1 MNAFL
6 EQLNSKRLSSYDADP
21 GLLRE
26 HFGIEE
32 TVLAG
37 GYGYRQ
43 ILELVQNGADALLEA
58 RGRGDALDGDDRI
71 HVQLRESRLYVA
83 NTGAPL
89 SEEGLDA
96 LLRSHSSPK
105 RGNQIGRFGLG
116 FKSLLKL
123 NGRIDVFT
131 RASGAIRFDP
141 ERCREELRRKFQVTS
156 APGLRLAWALPPDER
171 VEDPL
176 FAELAWAETIVRV
189 EVGSESL
196 LQHIRQEIRSFP
208 AEFLLFFPIAATL
221 TLDDGEKAREV
232 RNTIEGAEHILHD
245 GDTVSR
251 WRIAAR
257 EVRITEDRAKAD
269 ATHIHARESLPV
281 SWAMPLEGRREE
293 AGRFWAF
300 FPTHTQTYLPGIL
313 NAPWKLNSDRN
324 AIIGGE
330 WNAALMSEAAR
341 LIADTLPDLATVDDP
356 ARLFEA
362 FPRQLDRKDDDAAP
376 LVESLW
382 TLLEAAT
389 VIPDGTGTLRR
400 ASELWRHPKDAR
412 ALAVSWQSLAD
423 GDGRRQFVHAS
434 CLERQRVG
442 RLNALAERIKV
453 QVPPAATLAELLQ
466 KVKQRA
472 EPIKVEV
479 PLSGQDLPALRRR
492 SMESWFGVV
501 ASIEPR
507 TALGVLQL
515 AESFS
520 IDVKPDEWSQA
531 RPTLA
536 IIPAQS
542 GNLLTAAEVVLAPD
556 GVSVPDRESVVAELQ
571 SNADARRL
579 LKSVLHVGEPDDQ
592 LWGSILLEALG
603 KVAGRQAK
611 ADEAGWQ
618 AFWTRLRL
626 APAGVVKTFLET
638 RKNEVRVRRRDGRWV
653 KGDSAL
659 LPGGLVSDGDPSPNP
674 NVLIDSDSHGDD
686 RLSLVALGV
695 VDVPAGDIGPTDFD
709 EISGETK
716 ALAPWL
722 RACRTRYKNTHKNSA
737 LESYLEPD
745 PFTMPRGYG
754 LLSELSGIARA
765 RFTSRL
771 LARLAEP
778 GFRWSVSIAHS
789 TTRSRYPVM
798 DMPHPLLWYLLN
810 HGEVPI
816 GSSTARLSAIVAH
829 RHQSALRNLPDWRLI
844 ELSLGHLNTA
854 FPAVSATTR
863 DLRTFWN
870 LMIAAF
876 VHPAALDDDALTDL
890 WLGAAMDGVVPT
902 ELPSPTGRVPL
913 SAAFVTTS
921 ADLAKRART
930 PERVVVVLDPP
941 TMQLWLKGGAQD
953 LAGMIQAEWDVIAGP
968 PERLTD
974 VVPELGDVLRT
985 DVCDVARCQRV
996 TQLRLRIADTGQLA
1010 PCLMWDSTL
1019 FLDAEQLAPLS
1030 RAERLRRLLAEIA
1043 ASGWLDGS
1051 PADALARL
1059 GDAGVDERRAHV
1071 AQGATLAE
1079 RLLRAAGNRVE
1090 PLLDALGRPLRDM
1103 AFVRQCRPQQLAE
1116 LVLAQLG
1123 PAALTALRDTLHA
1136 EGLQPPARWNMSAAL
1151 AFVATIGFPPEFSSS
1166 AEARREPE
1174 ELISGP
1180 IELPPLHDF
1189 QLEMF
1194 EGLRALLASSTRRR
1208 RAVISLPT
1216 GGGKTRV
1223 TVEAAVRLV
1232 LAPEGATRSVL
1243 WIAQTD
1249 ELCEQAVQAFRQVW
1263 LNLGARRTNLRIAR
1277 LWGGNPNPMGRDMD
1291 KPVVV
1296 VASIQTLN
1304 NRVGAVDLDWL
1315 RKPGL
1320 VVIDECHH
1328 AITPS
1333 YSALLR
1339 WLDAEAPRPGAAEK
1353 EEPAIVGLSA
1363 TPFRTDDDE
1372 SQRLA
1377 RRFDSRWLPSD
1388 QEQLYARLRSKGVLA
1403 RAQYDSLDSGVG
1415 LTDDELSKLGRLR
1428 EPWEGLDFENLLE
1441 AINQRLA
1448 GDRRRNERLV
1458 ESIEASAEHSIL
1470 FFTNSVAHA
1479 AEMAARLN
1487 LVGIGAAAIS
1497 GSTPTVARRYFLE
1510 RFQGGAIRVLCNHS
1524 VLTTGFDA
1532 PKTDMVLIARQVFSP
1547 VRYMQMVG
1555 RGLRGE
1561 KNGGTAS
1568 CRIVTVVD
1576 NLGRFEHRHPYHY
1589 CRHYFSAMERAEA
1602 AVAVQS

>member
-1 MNAFL
+1 MDAFL
-6 EQLNSKRLSSYDADP
+6 EQLNSKRLRSYDADP
-21 GLLRE
+21 GLLNE

-58 RGRGDALDGDDRI
+58 QERGDALDGDGRI
-71 HVQLRESRLYVA
+71 HVQLRGSRLYVA

-141 ERCREELRRKFQVTS
+141 ERCRDELRRRFQATQ
-156 APGLRLAWALPPDER
+156 APALRLAWALPPAER
-171 VEDPL
+171 AADPL
-176 FAELAWAETIVRV
+176 CAELAWAETIVRV

-208 AEFLLFFPIAATL
+208 AEFLLFIPIATTL
-221 TLDDGEKAREV
+221 TLDDGEQQAREV
-232 RNTIEGAEHILHD
+232 RLAIEGAEHVLHN
-245 GDTVSR
+245 GEAVSR
-251 WRIAAR
+251 WRVATR
-257 EVRITEDRAKAD
+257 EVRITDARAIAD
-269 ATHIHARESLPV
+269 ATHIHARESVPV

-293 AGRFWAF
+293 AGRFWFA
-300 FPTHTQTYLPGIL
+300 FPTHTQTYLSGIL

-330 WNAALMSEAAR
+330 WNAALMAEAAL
-341 LIADTLPDLATVDDP
+341 LIADTLPSLAVPDDP
-356 ARLFEA
+356 ARPLEA
-362 FPRQLDRKDDDAAP
+362 FPRQLDRKDEDAAP

-382 TLLEAAT
+382 TRLEAAA
-389 VIPDGTGTLRR
+389 VIPDGTAALRR
-400 ASELWRHPKDAR
+400 AQDLWRHPKDTL
-412 ALAVSWQSLAD
+412 ALATAWQSLA
-423 GDGRRQFVHAS
+423 GAEQRRLLVHAS
-434 CLERQRVG
+434 CLERQRAS
-442 RLNALAERIKV
+442 RLNALAERIEA
-453 QVPPAATLAELLQ
+453 PAT
-466 KVKQRA
+466 
-472 EPIKVEV
+472 
-479 PLSGQDLPALRRR
+479 GQGPPALRRCGA
-492 SMESWFGVV
+492 ESWFGIV
-501 ASIEPR
+501 ASVEPEA
-507 TALGVLQL
+507 ALGVLQL

-520 IDVKPDEWSQA
+520 TDVKPGEWSQA

-536 IIPAQS
+536 IIPTQS
-542 GNLLTAAEVVLAPD
+542 GKLVTAARVVLAPE
-556 GVSVPDRESVVAELQ
+556 GVSVPGRASVAAELQ
-571 SNADARRL
+571 SEPEARRIL
-579 LKSVLHVGEPDDQ
+579 TNVLCVSELDDEV
-592 LWGSILLEALG
+592 WESILTEAFDSVPQWALEG
-603 KVAGRQAK
+603 SEEQWK
-611 ADEAGWQ
+611 
-618 AFWTRLRL
+618 AFWSRLRRAPVGVRRDFL
-626 APAGVVKTFLET
+626 AYY
-638 RKNEVRVRRRDGRWV
+638 RVRVRRRDGRWV
-653 KGDSAL
+653 KADGVL
-659 LPGGLVSDGDPSPNP
+659 LPGRLVSDGDPLPNS
-674 NVLIDSDSHGDD
+674 NVLVDPDVHRSDHT
-686 RLSLVALGV
+686 SLVALGV
-695 VDVPAGDIGPTDFD
+695 VDVPTGDIGWENYSNVPEDT
-709 EISGETK
+709 G
-716 ALAPWL
+716 LLNPWCES
-722 RACRTRYKNTHKNSA
+722 CRNHYKTTHDNSA
-737 LESYLEPD
+737 RRDYLEPD
-745 PFTMPRGYG
+745 WLSMPRGYG
-754 LLSELSGIARA
+754 LLAELTGAPNA
-765 RFTSRL
+765 RFTFQL
-771 LARLAEP
+771 LDRLAEP
-778 GFRWSVSIAHS
+778 AFKGSVRFGHS
-789 TTRSRYPVM
+789 TMSVYPKIDV
-798 DMPHPLLWYLLN
+798 PHPLPWYVLN
-810 HGEVPI
+810 HGEVQL
-816 GSSTARLSAIVAH
+816 GSSTAPLKALVA
-829 RHQSALRNLPDWRLI
+829 RRNQPALRDLRDWSRIESALGR
-844 ELSLGHLNTA
+844 LNTA
-854 FPAVSATTR
+854 FPTVSVTR
-863 DLRTFWN
+863 NELRAFW
-870 LMIAAF
+870 
-876 VHPAALDDDALTDL
+876 VALIDALVTPRALEGDALTDL
-890 WLGAAMDGVVPT
+890 WLGAAKDGVVPT
-902 ELPSPTGRVPL
+902 DLPSPMGRVPL

-921 ADLAKRART
+921 ADLAQRART
-930 PERVVVVLDPP
+930 QGRVVVVLDPP
-941 TMQLWLKGGAQD
+941 TMQLWLKAGAQD
-953 LAGMIQAEWDVIAGP
+953 LAGLIQAEWGAIAGP

-974 VVPELGDVLRT
+974 VVPELGDVLRA
-985 DVCDVARCQRV
+985 DVREVARCQRV
-996 TQLRLRIADTGQLA
+996 TQLRLRIADTAQAA
-1010 PCLMWDSTL
+1010 PCLMWDGAL
-1019 FLDAEQLAPLS
+1019 LLDAEQLAPLS

-1051 PADALARL
+1051 PTDALARL

-1071 AQGATLAE
+1071 AQGVTLAE
-1079 RLLRAAGNRVE
+1079 RLLRAVGSRIE
-1090 PLLDALGRPLRDM
+1090 PLLDALGQPLRDM
-1103 AFVRQCRPQQLAE
+1103 DFVRQCTPQQLAE

-1123 PAALTALRDTLHA
+1123 PAALTALRDTLQA
-1136 EGLQPPARWNMSAAL
+1136 EGLQPPARWNTSAAL
-1151 AFVATIGFPPEFSSS
+1151 AFAAAIGFPAEFASS

-1174 ELISGP
+1174 EWISGP

-1189 QLEMF
+1189 QHEVF
-1194 EGLRALLASSTRRR
+1194 EGLRALLASGTQRR

-1232 LAPEGATRSVL
+1232 LAPEGATRSIL

-1263 LNLGARRTNLRIAR
+1263 VNLGARRTDLRIVR
-1277 LWGGNPNPMGRDMD
+1277 LWGGNPNPTRLQPG

-1320 VVIDECHH
+1320 VVVDECHH

-1353 EEPAIVGLSA
+1353 DEPPIVGLSA

-1388 QEQLYARLRSKGVLA
+1388 QEQLYARLRSQRVLA
-1403 RAQYDSLDSGVG
+1403 RAQYESLDSGVG
-1415 LTDDELSKLGRLR
+1415 LTDDELAKLGRLR

-1448 GDRRRNERLV
+1448 GDAGRNERLV
-1458 ESIEASAEHSIL
+1458 ECIEASAERSIL
-1470 FFTNSVAHA
+1470 FFSNSVTHA
-1479 AEMAARLN
+1479 EEMAARLN
-1487 LVGIGAAAIS
+1487 LAGIGAAAIS

-1510 RFQGGAIRVLCNHS
+1510 RFQGGQIRVLCNHS

-1532 PKTDMVLIARQVFSP
+1532 PRTDMVLIARQVFSP

-1576 NLGRFEHRHPYHY
+1576 NLGRFADRHPYHY

-1602 AVAVQS
+1602 AVEVRP

>member
-1 MNAFL
+1 VNAFL
-6 EQLNSKRLSSYDADP
+6 DKLNSKRLRSYEADP
-21 GLLRE
+21 GLLKE

-58 RGRGDALDGDDRI
+58 RERGDALGGDGRI
-71 HVQLRESRLYVA
+71 HVQLRGSRLYVA

-141 ERCREELRRKFQVTS
+141 ERCRAELRRWFQVTQ
-156 APGLRLAWALPPDER
+156 APGLRLAWGLQPEER
-171 VEDPL
+171 ASDP
-176 FAELAWAETIVRV
+176 FCAELAWAETIVRV

-208 AEFLLFFPIAATL
+208 AEFLLFFPIATTL
-221 TLDDGEKAREV
+221 TLDDGEEKARTV
-232 RNTIEGAEHILHD
+232 RLAIEGAEHILHD
-245 GDTVSR
+245 GDAVSR

-257 EVRITEDRAKAD
+257 EVRITEARAVAD
-269 ATHIHARESLPV
+269 ATHIHARESVPM

-330 WNAALMSEAAR
+330 WNAALMAEAAR
-341 LIADTLPDLATVDDP
+341 LIADTLPGLATADDP
-356 ARLFEA
+356 ARPLDA
-362 FPRQLDRKDDDAAP
+362 FPRQLDRKDEDAAP

-382 TLLEAAT
+382 TRLEAAA
-389 VIPDGTGTLRR
+389 VIPDGTGVLRR
-400 ASELWRHPKDAR
+400 AQDLWRHPKDTST
-412 ALAVSWQSLAD
+412 LATAWQSLA
-423 GDGRRQFVHAS
+423 GAEQRRQLVHAS
-434 CLERQRVG
+434 CLERQRAS
-442 RLNALAERIKV
+442 RLNALAERIDG
-453 QVPPAATLAELLQ
+453 PAAAQ
-466 KVKQRA
+466 G
-472 EPIKVEV
+472 
-479 PLSGQDLPALRRR
+479 SPALRRC
-492 SMESWFGVV
+492 STELWFSLV
-501 ASIEPR
+501 ASAEAEA
-507 TALGVLQL
+507 ALGVLQL

-520 IDVKPDEWSQA
+520 VDVKPGEWSQA
-531 RPTLA
+531 RPALA
-536 IIPAQS
+536 IIPTQS
-542 GNLLTAAEVVLAPD
+542 GKLVTAARVVLAPE
-556 GVSVPDRESVVAELQ
+556 GVSVPGRASVAAELQ
-571 SNADARRL
+571 SNPEARRIL
-579 LKSVLHVGEPDDQ
+579 STVLRVSELDDQ
-592 LWGSILLEALG
+592 VWASILAEALQ
-603 KVAGRQAK
+603 VPTWPAEAR
-611 ADEAGWQ
+611 EAGWK
-618 AFWTRLRL
+618 AFWSRLRR
-626 APAGVVKTFLET
+626 APAGVRRDFLEAH
-638 RKNEVRVRRRDGRWV
+638 RGSVRVRRRDGKWV
-653 KGDSAL
+653 KADSAL
-659 LPGGLVSDGDPSPNP
+659 LPGRLVDDGDPSSNSK
-674 NVLIDSDSHGDD
+674 VLIDPDSHGSD
-686 RLSLVALGV
+686 RASLVALGV
-695 VDVPAGDIGPTDFD
+695 MDVPAGDIGPAGYT
-709 EISGETK
+709 EISGETQLLS
-716 ALAPWL
+716 AWL
-722 RACRTRYKNTHKNSA
+722 EACRSRYKETHRNSA
-737 LESYLEPD
+737 SWSYLKPGWLS
-745 PFTMPRGYG
+745 MPRGYG
-754 LLSELSGIARA
+754 LLAELTDAPKA
-765 RFTSRL
+765 RFTLRL
-771 LARLAEP
+771 LDRLAEP
-778 GFRWSVSIAHS
+778 AFRGSIPFGHS
-789 TTRSRYPVM
+789 TMSVYPRIDV
-798 DMPHPLLWYLLN
+798 PHPLPWYVLN
-810 HGEVPI
+810 HGAVQM
-816 GSSTARLSAIVAH
+816 GSSTAPLKALVA
-829 RHQSALRNLPDWRLI
+829 RRNQTVLRQLPDWSRI
-844 ELSLGHLNTA
+844 DSVLGGLNSA
-854 FPAVSATTR
+854 FPTVPVTQNELRAFWVALIDALVSP
-863 DLRTFWN
+863 D
-870 LMIAAF
+870 
-876 VHPAALDDDALTDL
+876 ALDGDALTDL
-890 WLGAAMDGVVPT
+890 WLGAAEDGVVPT
-902 ELPSPTGRVPL
+902 ELPSPPGCVPV

-921 ADLAKRART
+921 ADLARRARA
-930 PERVVVVLDPP
+930 PGRVVVVLDPP
-941 TMQLWLKGGAQD
+941 TMQLWLKAGAQD
-953 LAGMIQAEWDVIAGP
+953 LAGLIQAEWDAIAGP

-974 VVPELGDVLRT
+974 VVPELGDVLRS
-985 DVCDVARCQRV
+985 DFREAARCQRV
-996 TQLRLRIADTGQLA
+996 TQLRLRIADSAEAA
-1010 PCLMWDSTL
+1010 PCLMWDGAL
-1019 FLDAEQLAPLS
+1019 LLDADQLAPLS

-1051 PADALARL
+1051 PGDALARL

-1090 PLLDALGRPLRDM
+1090 PLLDALGQPLRDM
-1103 AFVRQCRPQQLAE
+1103 DFVRQCTPQQLAE
-1116 LVLAQLG
+1116 LALAQLG

-1136 EGLQPPARWNMSAAL
+1136 EGLQPPMRWNTSAAL
-1151 AFVATIGFPPEFSSS
+1151 AFAAAIGFPPEFASS

-1174 ELISGP
+1174 EWISGP

-1189 QLEMF
+1189 QQEVF
-1194 EGLRALLASSTRRR
+1194 DGLSSLLASATTRR

-1232 LAPEGATRSVL
+1232 LAPAGATRSVL

-1263 LNLGARRTNLRIAR
+1263 VNLGARRTDLRIVR
-1277 LWGGNPNPMGRDMD
+1277 LWGGNPNPTRLQPG

-1304 NRVGAVDLDWL
+1304 NRIDAADLDWL

-1320 VVIDECHH
+1320 VVVDECHH

-1353 EEPAIVGLSA
+1353 DEPPIVGLSA

-1388 QEQLYARLRSKGVLA
+1388 QEQLYARLRSQGVLA
-1403 RAQYDSLDSGVG
+1403 RAGYESLDSGVG
-1415 LTDDELSKLGRLR
+1415 LTDDEQAKLARLR

-1448 GDRRRNERLV
+1448 GDARRNERLV
-1458 ESIEASAEHSIL
+1458 ECIEASAERSIL

-1479 AEMAARLN
+1479 QEMAARLN
-1487 LVGIGAAAIS
+1487 LAGIGAAAIS
-1497 GSTPTVARRYFLE
+1497 GSTPPVARRYFLD
-1510 RFQGGAIRVLCNHS
+1510 RFQGGQIRVLCNHS

-1532 PKTDMVLIARQVFSP
+1532 PRTDMVLIARQVFSP

-1576 NLGRFEHRHPYHY
+1576 NLGRFADRHPYHY
-1589 CRHYFSAMERAEA
+1589 CRQYFSAMEHAEA
-1602 AVAVQS
+1602 AVEVQS

>member
-1 MNAFL
+1 VDAFL
-6 EQLNSKRLSSYDADP
+6 EQLNSKRLRSYEADP
-21 GLLRE
+21 GLLKE

-58 RGRGDALDGDDRI
+58 RERGDALDGDGRV
-71 HVQLRESRLYVA
+71 HVQLRGSRLYVA

-141 ERCREELRRKFQVTS
+141 ERCRDELRRRFQVTQ

-171 VEDPL
+171 AADPL
-176 FAELAWAETIVRV
+176 CAELAWAETIVRV

-221 TLDDGEKAREV
+221 TLDDGEEKARAV
-232 RNTIEGAEHILHD
+232 RLAIEGAEHILHD
-245 GDTVSR
+245 GDAVSR

-257 EVRITEDRAKAD
+257 EVRLTEARAVAD
-269 ATHIHARESLPV
+269 ATHIHARETVPV

-293 AGRFWAF
+293 TGRFWAF

-330 WNAALMSEAAR
+330 WNAALMAEAAL
-341 LIADTLPDLATVDDP
+341 LIADTLPTLAAPDDP
-356 ARLFEA
+356 ARPLDA
-362 FPRQLDRKDDDAAP
+362 FPRQLDRKDEDAAP

-382 TLLEAAT
+382 TRLEAAAA
-389 VIPDGTGTLRR
+389 IPDGTGAFRR
-400 ASELWRHPKDAR
+400 AQELWRHPKDTFTLATAWQ
-412 ALAVSWQSLAD
+412 ALAGAEQ
-423 GDGRRQFVHAS
+423 RRQLVHAS
-434 CLERQRVG
+434 CLERQRAS
-442 RLNALAERIKV
+442 RLNALAERIEAPATG
-453 QVPPAATLAELLQ
+453 QGPP
-466 KVKQRA
+466 
-472 EPIKVEV
+472 
-479 PLSGQDLPALRRR
+479 SLRRC
-492 SMESWFGVV
+492 STESWFGIV
-501 ASIEPR
+501 ASTEPGV
-507 TALGVLQL
+507 ALGVLQL

-520 IDVKPDEWSQA
+520 VDVKPGEWSQA

-536 IIPAQS
+536 IIPTQS
-542 GNLLTAAEVVLAPD
+542 GKLVTATRVVLAPE
-556 GVSVPDRESVVAELQ
+556 GVSVPGRASVAAGLQ
-571 SNADARRL
+571 SNPEARRIL
-579 LKSVLHVGEPDDQ
+579 SDVLCVRELDDEV
-592 LWGSILLEALG
+592 WESILTEALD
-603 KVAGRQAK
+603 KVPLWAPAHSEEEWK
-611 ADEAGWQ
+611 
-618 AFWTRLRL
+618 AFWSRLRR
-626 APAGVVKTFLET
+626 APAAVRKVFLDTHRE
-638 RKNEVRVRRRDGRWV
+638 RMRVRRRDGRWV
-653 KGDSAL
+653 KADRVL
-659 LPGGLVSDGDPSPNP
+659 LPGGLVRDSEPSPNSH
-674 NVLIDSDSHGDD
+674 VLFDPDTHGKD
-686 RLSLVALGV
+686 RTLLVALGV
-695 VDVPAGDIGPTDFD
+695 LDVPAGDIERSSFT
-709 EISGETK
+709 EMSGETR
-716 ALAPWL
+716 ALTPWL
-722 RACRTRYKNTHKNSA
+722 EACRDRYKETHRNSA
-737 LESYLEPD
+737 NRSYLEPGRLS
-745 PFTMPRGYG
+745 MPRGYG
-754 LLSELSGIARA
+754 LLAELAG
-765 RFTSRL
+765 TPK
-771 LARLAEP
+771 ARLTCQLLDRVPELL
-778 GFRWSVSIAHS
+778 FRRSVDFGHS
-789 TTRSRYPVM
+789 TRSSYPRI
-798 DMPHPLLWYLLN
+798 DMPHPLPWYLLN
-810 HGEVPI
+810 HGEVQL
-816 GSSTARLSAIVAH
+816 GSSTVPLKAFVAR
-829 RHQSALRNLPDWRLI
+829 RNLPALRDLPDWSRI
-844 ELSLGHLNTA
+844 ESALVQLDTA
-854 FPAVSATTR
+854 FPTVSVTQAN
-863 DLRTFWN
+863 LRTFWVAMFDT
-870 LMIAAF
+870 LMTPH
-876 VHPAALDDDALTDL
+876 VLDGEALTDL
-890 WLGAAMDGVVPT
+890 WVGAAKDGVVPT
-902 ELPSPTGRVPL
+902 ELPSPAGRVPL
-913 SAAFVTTS
+913 SAVFVTTS
-921 ADLAKRART
+921 ADLARRTRT

-941 TMQLWLKGGAQD
+941 TMQLWLKAGAQD
-953 LAGMIQAEWDVIAGP
+953 LAGLIQAEWDAIAGP

-974 VVPELGDVLRT
+974 VVPELGDVLRA
-985 DVCDVARCQRV
+985 DVREAARCQRV
-996 TQLRLRIADTGQLA
+996 TQLRLRIADSAEAA
-1010 PCLMWDSTL
+1010 PCLMWDGAL

-1051 PADALARL
+1051 PADALAHL

-1090 PLLDALGRPLRDM
+1090 PLLDSLGQPLRELD
-1103 AFVRQCRPQQLAE
+1103 FVRQCSPLQLAE

-1136 EGLQPPARWNMSAAL
+1136 EGLQPPARWNTSAAL
-1151 AFVATIGFPPEFSSS
+1151 AFAAAIGFPPEFASS

-1174 ELISGP
+1174 ESISGP

-1189 QLEMF
+1189 QQEVF
-1194 EGLRALLASSTRRR
+1194 DGLNSLLASGTTRR

-1232 LAPEGATRSVL
+1232 LVPAGATRSVL

-1263 LNLGARRTNLRIAR
+1263 VNLGARRTDLRIVR
-1277 LWGGNPNPMGRDMD
+1277 LWGGNPNPTRLQPG

-1304 NRVGAVDLDWL
+1304 NRVGAADLDWL

-1320 VVIDECHH
+1320 VVVDECHH

-1353 EEPAIVGLSA
+1353 DEPPIVGLSA

-1388 QEQLYARLRSKGVLA
+1388 QEQLYARLRSQGVLA
-1403 RAQYDSLDSGVG
+1403 RAGYESLDSGVG
-1415 LTDDELSKLGRLR
+1415 LTDDELAKLARLR

-1448 GDRRRNERLV
+1448 GDARRNERLV
-1458 ESIEASAEHSIL
+1458 ACIEASAERSIL

-1479 AEMAARLN
+1479 EEMAARLN
-1487 LVGIGAAAIS
+1487 LAGIGAAAIS
-1497 GSTPTVARRYFLE
+1497 GGTPTVARRYFLE

-1532 PKTDMVLIARQVFSP
+1532 PRTDMVLIARQVFSP

-1576 NLGRFEHRHPYHY
+1576 NLGRFADRHPFHY
-1589 CRHYFSAMERAEA
+1589 CRQYFSAMERADT
-1602 AVAVQS
+1602 AVEVQS

>member
-1 MNAFL
+1 MDAFL
-6 EQLNSKRLSSYDADP
+6 QQLNSKRLRSYEADP
-21 GLLRE
+21 GLLKE

-58 RGRGDALDGDDRI
+58 QERGDVLDGDGRI
-71 HVQLRESRLYVA
+71 HVQLLGSRLYVA

-123 NGRIDVFT
+123 HGRIDVFT

-141 ERCREELRRKFQVTS
+141 ERCREELRRKFQVTE
-156 APGLRLAWALPPDER
+156 APGLRLAWALSPDER
-171 VEDPL
+171 AADPL
-176 FAELAWAETIVRV
+176 CARLAWAETIVRV
-189 EVGSESL
+189 EVGSEAL
-196 LQHIRQEIRSFP
+196 LQHIRQEIQSFP
-208 AEFLLFFPIAATL
+208 AEFLLFFPIATTL
-221 TLDDGEKAREV
+221 TLDDGEQQARGV
-232 RNTIEGAEHILHD
+232 RQAIEGPERILHD
-245 GDTVSR
+245 GEAASR

-257 EVRITEDRAKAD
+257 EVRITEARAIED
-269 ATHIHARESLPV
+269 ATHIHARDSVPV

-330 WNAALMSEAAR
+330 WNAALMAEAAR
-341 LIADTLPDLATVDDP
+341 LIADTLPSLATQGDP
-356 ARLFEA
+356 ARPLDA
-362 FPRQLDRKDDDAAP
+362 FPRQLDRKDEDAAP

-382 TLLEAAT
+382 STLKSAA
-389 VIPDGTGTLRR
+389 VIPDGTGALRR
-400 ASELWRHPKDAR
+400 AQDIWRHPKDTL
-412 ALAVSWQSLAD
+412 ALATAWQSLA
-423 GDGRRQFVHAS
+423 GAEQQRQLAHAS
-434 CLERQRVG
+434 CLERQRAS
-442 RLNALAERIKV
+442 RLNALAERI
-453 QVPPAATLAELLQ
+453 
-466 KVKQRA
+466 
-472 EPIKVEV
+472 EV
-479 PLSGQDLPALRRR
+479 PATGQGPPALRRC
-492 SMESWFGVV
+492 STESWFGIV
-501 ASIEPR
+501 AAAEPEV
-507 TALGVLQL
+507 ALGVLRL

-520 IDVKPDEWSQA
+520 IDVKPAEWSQA

-536 IIPAQS
+536 IIPIQS
-542 GNLLTAAEVVLAPD
+542 GNLVTAAKVVLAPE
-556 GVSVPDRESVVAELQ
+556 GVSVPDRESVAGELQ
-571 SNADARRL
+571 SNAQARRL
-579 LKSVLHVGEPDDQ
+579 LKDVLGVSEPGDQ
-592 LWGSILLEALG
+592 LWQSILADALR
-603 KVAGRQAK
+603 KIAPRLAE
-611 ADEAGWQ
+611 ADEAGWLE
-618 AFWTRLRL
+618 FWTRLRL
-626 APAGVVKTFLET
+626 APEGVRKAFLET
-638 RKNEVRVRRRDGRWV
+638 RKSEIRVRRRDGTWV
-653 KGDSAL
+653 KADGVL
-659 LPGGLVSDGDPSPNP
+659 LPGGLVSDGDLPPNS
-674 NVLIDSDSHGDD
+674 NVLIDPDAHSDD
-686 RLSLVALGV
+686 RTLLAALGV
-695 VDVPAGDIGPTDFD
+695 ADVPAGDIGPAGFA
-709 EISGETK
+709 EISGETRV
-716 ALAPWL
+716 LAPW
-722 RACRTRYKNTHKNSA
+722 RKACRSRYKETHQNSA
-737 LESYLEPD
+737 SWSYLEPGRLS
-745 PFTMPRGYG
+745 MPRGYG
-754 LLSELSGIARA
+754 LLAELTGAPKA
-765 RFTSRL
+765 RFTFQL
-771 LARLAEP
+771 LDRLAEP
-778 GFRWSVSIAHS
+778 AFKASVRFGHS
-789 TTRSRYPVM
+789 TMSVYPRIDV
-798 DMPHPLLWYLLN
+798 PHPLPWYVLN
-810 HGEVPI
+810 HGEVQLD
-816 GSSTARLSAIVAH
+816 SSTAPLKALVA
-829 RHQSALRNLPDWRLI
+829 RRNQPALRDLPDWSRI
-844 ELSLGHLNTA
+844 ESALGCLNAA
-854 FPAVSATTR
+854 FPEVSPTQD
-863 DLRTFWN
+863 DLRAFWVA
-870 LMIAAF
+870 MIDAL
-876 VHPAALDDDALTDL
+876 VTPHTLDDDALTDL
-890 WLGAAMDGVVPT
+890 WLGAAKDGVVPT

-921 ADLAKRART
+921 ADLARRART
-930 PERVVVVLDPP
+930 PERFVVVLDPP
-941 TMQLWLKGGAQD
+941 TRQLWLKTGAQD
-953 LAGMIQAEWDVIAGP
+953 LAGLIQAEWDAIAGP

-974 VVPELGDVLRT
+974 VVPELVDVLHAEFREA
-985 DVCDVARCQRV
+985 ARCQRV
-996 TQLRLRIADTGQLA
+996 TQLRLRIADTAEAA
-1010 PCLMWDSTL
+1010 PCLMWDGAL
-1019 FLDAEQLAPLS
+1019 LLDAEQLAPLS
-1030 RAERLRRLLAEIA
+1030 RAERLQRLLAEIA

-1059 GDAGVDERRAHV
+1059 GDAGVDERRAYV

-1090 PLLDALGRPLRDM
+1090 PLLDALGEPLRDM
-1103 AFVRQCRPQQLAE
+1103 EFVRQCTPQQIAD

-1123 PAALTALRDTLHA
+1123 PAALAALQDTLHA
-1136 EGLQPPARWNMSAAL
+1136 EGLQPPARWSSAAAL
-1151 AFVATIGFPPEFSSS
+1151 AFVGTIGFPPEFASS

-1189 QLEMF
+1189 QQEVF
-1194 EGLRALLASSTRRR
+1194 DGLSSLLGSGTQRR

-1232 LAPEGATRSVL
+1232 LAPVGATRSVL

-1263 LNLGARRTNLRIAR
+1263 VNLGARRTDLRIAR
-1277 LWGGNPNPMGRDMD
+1277 LWGGNPNPTGRDMD

-1304 NRVGAVDLDWL
+1304 NRVGAANLDWL

-1320 VVIDECHH
+1320 VVVDECHH

-1339 WLDAEAPRPGAAEK
+1339 WLEAEAPRPGAAERD
-1353 EEPAIVGLSA
+1353 EPPIVGLSA

-1388 QEQLYARLRSKGVLA
+1388 QERLYARLLSQGVLA
-1403 RAQYDSLDSGVG
+1403 RAQYESLDSGVG
-1415 LTDDELSKLGRLR
+1415 LTDDELAKLGRL
-1428 EPWEGLDFENLLE
+1428 PASWEGLDFENLLE

-1448 GDRRRNERLV
+1448 GDARRNERLV
-1458 ESIEASAEHSIL
+1458 ECIEASAERSIL
-1470 FFTNSVAHA
+1470 FFTNSVVHA
-1479 AEMAARLN
+1479 EEMAARLN
-1487 LVGIGAAAIS
+1487 LSGIGAAAIS
-1497 GSTPTVARRYFLE
+1497 GSTPTVARRYFLD
-1510 RFQGGAIRVLCNHS
+1510 RFQAGQIRVLCNHS

-1532 PKTDMVLIARQVFSP
+1532 PRTDMVLIARQVFSP

-1576 NLGRFEHRHPYHY
+1576 NLGRFADRHPYHY
-1589 CRHYFSAMERAEA
+1589 CRQYFLAMRAGA
-1602 AVAVQS
+1602 AVEAQS

>member
-1 MNAFL
+1 LTRPPALRIVHTLHLGNEDGKFVLNTAL
-6 EQLNSKRLSSYDADP
+6 EEFNTNRLRSYEADP
-21 GLLRE
+21 GLLKE

-37 GYGYRQ
+37 GYAYRQ

-58 RGRGDALDGDDRI
+58 RERGDALDGDGRI
-71 HVQLRESRLYVA
+71 HVQLRGSRLYVA

-89 SEEGLDA
+89 SAEGLDA

-141 ERCREELRRKFQVTS
+141 ERCRDELRRRFQVTQ
-156 APGLRLAWALPPDER
+156 APGLRLAWGLQPKER
-171 VEDPL
+171 ASDP
-176 FAELAWAETIVRV
+176 FCAELAWAETIVRV

-221 TLDDGEKAREV
+221 TLDDGEEKGRTV
-232 RNTIEGAEHILHD
+232 RLAIEGAEHILHD
-245 GDTVSR
+245 GDAVSR

-257 EVRITEDRAKAD
+257 EVRITEARAVAD
-269 ATHIHARESLPV
+269 ATHIHARESVPM

-330 WNAALMSEAAR
+330 WNAALMAEAAL
-341 LIADTLPDLATVDDP
+341 LIADTLPGLATPDDP
-356 ARLFEA
+356 ARPLDA
-362 FPRQLDRKDDDAAP
+362 FPRQLDRKDEDAAP

-382 TLLEAAT
+382 TRLEAAA
-389 VIPDGTGTLRR
+389 VIPDGTGVLRR
-400 ASELWRHPKDAR
+400 AQDLWRHPKDTST
-412 ALAVSWQSLAD
+412 LATAWQSLA
-423 GDGRRQFVHAS
+423 GAEQRRQLVHAS
-434 CLERQRVG
+434 CLERQRAS
-442 RLNALAERIKV
+442 RLNALAERIDG
-453 QVPPAATLAELLQ
+453 PAAAQ
-466 KVKQRA
+466 G
-472 EPIKVEV
+472 
-479 PLSGQDLPALRRR
+479 SPALRRC
-492 SMESWFGVV
+492 STEFWFSLV
-501 ASIEPR
+501 ASAEAEA
-507 TALGVLQL
+507 ALGVLQL

-520 IDVKPDEWSQA
+520 VDVKPGEWSQA
-531 RPTLA
+531 RPALE
-536 IIPAQS
+536 IIPTQS
-542 GNLLTAAEVVLAPD
+542 GKLVTADRVVLAPE
-556 GVSVPDRESVVAELQ
+556 GVSVPDRESVASELL
-571 SNADARRL
+571 SNGKTRRL
-579 LKSVLHVGEPDDQ
+579 LKEVMHVSEPNDQ
-592 LWGSILLEALG
+592 LWQSRLVRTLSKTRSWHAE
-603 KVAGRQAK
+603 

-618 AFWTRLRL
+618 TFWSRLRL
-626 APAGVVKTFLET
+626 VPEGVRKAFLDSQ
-638 RKNEVRVRRRDGRWV
+638 KSKIRVRRRDGKWV
-653 KGDSAL
+653 KADSAL
-659 LPGGLVSDGDPSPNP
+659 LPGGLVDDGDPSSNS
-674 NVLIDSDSHGDD
+674 NVLIDPDSHGSDSE
-686 RLSLVALGV
+686 SLVALGV
-695 VDVPAGDIGPTDFD
+695 MDVPAGDIGPAGYT
-709 EISGETK
+709 EVSGETQ
-716 ALAPWL
+716 LLSPWL
-722 RACRTRYKNTHKNSA
+722 EACRSRYKEMHRNSA
-737 LESYLEPD
+737 SWSYLEPGWLS
-745 PFTMPRGYG
+745 MPRGYG
-754 LLSELSGIARA
+754 LLAELTDAPKA

-771 LARLAEP
+771 LDRLAEP
-778 GFRWSVSIAHS
+778 AFRNSVHFGHS
-789 TTRSRYPVM
+789 TMSAYPRIDV
-798 DMPHPLLWYLLN
+798 PHPLPWYLLN
-810 HGEVPI
+810 HGAVQI
-816 GSSTARLSAIVAH
+816 GSSTVPLKALVECRSQRVLRL
-829 RHQSALRNLPDWRLI
+829 LPDWSRMESALDR
-844 ELSLGHLNTA
+844 LNTS
-854 FPAVSATTR
+854 FPDVSATPD
-863 DLRTFWN
+863 DLRTLW
-870 LMIAAF
+870 
-876 VHPAALDDDALTDL
+876 VALIDALVSPDALGGDALTDL
-890 WLGAAMDGVVPT
+890 WLGAAKDGVVPT
-902 ELPSPTGRVPL
+902 ELPSPPGWVPL
-913 SAAFVTTS
+913 SAVFVTTS
-921 ADLAKRART
+921 ADLAQRARA
-930 PERVVVVLDPP
+930 PGRVVVVLDPP
-941 TMQLWLKGGAQD
+941 TMPLWLQAGAQD
-953 LAGMIQAEWDVIAGP
+953 LAGLIQAEWDAIAGP

-974 VVPELGDVLRT
+974 VVPELGDVLRA
-985 DVCDVARCQRV
+985 DVREAARCQRV
-996 TQLRLRIADTGQLA
+996 TQLRLRIADSAEAA
-1010 PCLMWDSTL
+1010 PCLMWDGAL
-1019 FLDAEQLAPLS
+1019 RLDADQLAPLS

-1051 PADALARL
+1051 PAEALARL

-1090 PLLDALGRPLRDM
+1090 PLLDALGQPLRDM
-1103 AFVRQCRPQQLAE
+1103 DFVRQCTPQQLAE

-1123 PAALTALRDTLHA
+1123 PAALTALRDTLQA
-1136 EGLQPPARWNMSAAL
+1136 EGPQPPTRWNTPAAV
-1151 AFVATIGFPPEFSSS
+1151 AFAATLGFPPEFASS

-1174 ELISGP
+1174 EWISGP

-1189 QLEMF
+1189 QQEVF
-1194 EGLRALLASSTRRR
+1194 DGLSSLLASAATRR

-1223 TVEAAVRLV
+1223 TVEATVRLV
-1232 LAPEGATRSVL
+1232 LAPAGATRSVL

-1263 LNLGARRTNLRIAR
+1263 VNLGARRTDLRIVR
-1277 LWGGNPNPMGRDMD
+1277 LWGGNPNPTRLQPD

-1320 VVIDECHH
+1320 VVVDECHH

-1353 EEPAIVGLSA
+1353 DEPPIVGLSA

-1388 QEQLYARLRSKGVLA
+1388 QEQLYARLRSQGVLA
-1403 RAQYDSLDSGVG
+1403 RTQYESLDTGVG
-1415 LTDDELSKLGRLR
+1415 LTDDELDRLERLR

-1448 GDRRRNERLV
+1448 GDARRNERLV
-1458 ESIEASAEHSIL
+1458 ECIEASAERSIL

-1479 AEMAARLN
+1479 EEMAARLN
-1487 LVGIGAAAIS
+1487 IAGIGAAAIS

-1510 RFQGGAIRVLCNHS
+1510 RFQAGQIRVLCNHS

-1532 PKTDMVLIARQVFSP
+1532 PRTDMVLIARQVFSP

-1576 NLGRFEHRHPYHY
+1576 NLGRFDNRHPYHY
-1589 CRHYFSAMERAEA
+1589 CRHLYSE
-1602 AVAVQS
+1602 VA

>member
-1 MNAFL
+1 MKAFL
-6 EQLNSKRLSSYDADP
+6 EQLNSKRLRSYDADP
-21 GLLRE
+21 GLLKE

-58 RGRGDALDGDDRI
+58 QERGGVVNGDGRI
-71 HVQLRESRLYVA
+71 HVQLRGSRLYVA

-89 SEEGLDA
+89 SQEGLDA

-123 NGRIDVFT
+123 NGRIDLLT

-141 ERCREELRRKFQVTS
+141 ERCREELRSKFQVTL
-156 APGLRLAWALPPDER
+156 APGLRLAWPLPQNER
-171 VEDPL
+171 VADPL
-176 FAELAWAETIVRV
+176 CAELAWAETIVRI

-208 AEFLLFFPIAATL
+208 AEFLLFFPIATTL
-221 TLDDGEKAREV
+221 TLDDGEETARVV
-232 RNTIEGAEHILHD
+232 RMAIEGAEHILHD
-245 GDTVSR
+245 GEAASR
-251 WRIAAR
+251 WRLATR
-257 EVRITEDRAKAD
+257 EVRIVEARAIAD
-269 ATHIHARESLPV
+269 ATHIHARDSVPV

-330 WNAALMSEAAR
+330 WNAALMDEAAR
-341 LIADTLPDLATVDDP
+341 LIADTLPSLALPDDP
-356 ARLFEA
+356 ARPLDA
-362 FPRQLDRKDDDAAP
+362 FPRQLDRKDEDAAP

-382 TLLEAAT
+382 STLRSAA

-400 ASELWRHPKDAR
+400 AQDVWRHPKDTF
-412 ALAVSWQSLAD
+412 ALATAWQSLA
-423 GDGRRQFVHAS
+423 GPEQQRLLVHAS
-434 CLERQRVG
+434 CLGRQRAS
-442 RLNALAERIKV
+442 RLNALAERI
-453 QVPPAATLAELLQ
+453 
-466 KVKQRA
+466 
-472 EPIKVEV
+472 EV
-479 PLSGQDLPALRRR
+479 PSSSQGPPALRRC
-492 SMESWFGVV
+492 STDSWFGIV
-501 ASIEPR
+501 AAAEPEA
-507 TALGVLQL
+507 ALGVLQL
-515 AESFS
+515 AETFS
-520 IDVKPDEWSQA
+520 IEVMPSEWNHA

-536 IIPAQS
+536 IIPTQS
-542 GNLLTAAEVVLAPD
+542 GTVVTAAKVVLAPE
-556 GVSVPDRESVVAELQ
+556 GVSVPGRASVAAELQ
-571 SNADARRL
+571 SNPEARRIL
-579 LKSVLHVGEPDDQ
+579 SNVLRVSELDDQ
-592 LWGSILLEALG
+592 VWASILAEALQVPNG
-603 KVAGRQAK
+603 PAEAK
-611 ADEAGWQ
+611 DRGWK
-618 AFWTRLRL
+618 AFWSRLRR
-626 APAGVVKTFLET
+626 APAGVRKDFLDMY
-638 RKNEVRVRRRDGRWV
+638 RDRVRMRRRDGRWV
-653 KGDSAL
+653 KADRVL
-659 LPGGLVSDGDPSPNP
+659 LPGELVSDSDLPPNS
-674 NVLIDSDSHGDD
+674 NVLIDPDSHESD
-686 RLSLVALGV
+686 RTSLVALGV
-695 VDVPAGDIGPTDFD
+695 VDVPAGDIGPADFT
-709 EISGETK
+709 EISGETHL
-716 ALAPWL
+716 LAPWL
-722 RACRTRYKNTHKNSA
+722 EACRSCYKETHQNSA
-737 LESYLEPD
+737 SWDYLKPSWLS
-745 PFTMPRGYG
+745 MPRGYG
-754 LLSELSGIARA
+754 LLAELTGVSN
-765 RFTSRL
+765 
-771 LARLAEP
+771 ARLTFQLMNRLSEP
-778 GFRWSVSIAHS
+778 AFQESVRFGHS
-789 TTRSRYPVM
+789 TMSAYPKIDV
-798 DMPHPLLWYLLN
+798 PHPLPWYLLN
-810 HGEVPI
+810 HGEAQL
-816 GSSTARLSAIVAH
+816 GSSTVPLKALVER
-829 RHQSALRNLPDWRLI
+829 RNQPALRDLPDWSRIESALGRLD
-844 ELSLGHLNTA
+844 TP
-854 FPAVSATTR
+854 FPTVSATQAN
-863 DLRTFWN
+863 LRTFWAA
-870 LMIAAF
+870 MIDVLVAPH
-876 VHPAALDDDALTDL
+876 VLDGDALTDL
-890 WLGAAMDGVVPT
+890 WLGASNDGVVPT

-921 ADLAKRART
+921 ADLARRARNS
-930 PERVVVVLDPP
+930 ERVVVVLDPL
-941 TMQLWLKGGAQD
+941 TMQLWLTAGAQD
-953 LAGMIQAEWDVIAGP
+953 LAGLIQAEWEAIAGP

-985 DVCDVARCQRV
+985 DVREVARCQRV
-996 TQLRLRIADTGQLA
+996 TQLRLRIADTAQSA
-1010 PCLMWDSTL
+1010 PCLMWDGAL

-1030 RAERLRRLLAEIA
+1030 RAERLRQLVAEIA
-1043 ASGWLDGS
+1043 ASGWLEGS

-1071 AQGATLAE
+1071 AQGATMAE

-1090 PLLDALGRPLRDM
+1090 PLLDALDQPLRDM
-1103 AFVRQCRPQQLAE
+1103 NFVRQCTPQQLAE

-1123 PAALTALRDTLHA
+1123 PAALTALRDTLQE
-1136 EGLQPPARWNMSAAL
+1136 EGLQPPARWNTSAAL
-1151 AFVATIGFPPEFSSS
+1151 AFATSIGFPPEFASS

-1180 IELPPLHDF
+1180 MELPPLHDF
-1189 QLEMF
+1189 QQEVF
-1194 EGLRALLASSTRRR
+1194 DGLSSLLASSTKRR

-1232 LAPEGATRSVL
+1232 LAPEGPMRSVL

-1277 LWGGNPNPMGRDMD
+1277 LWGGNPNPPGRNMD

-1304 NRVGAVDLDWL
+1304 NRVGASDLDWL

-1320 VVIDECHH
+1320 VVVDECHH

-1339 WLDAEAPRPGAAEK
+1339 WLDAEAPRPGAPERD
-1353 EEPAIVGLSA
+1353 EPPIVGLSA

-1388 QEQLYARLRSKGVLA
+1388 QEQLYARLRSQGVLA
-1403 RAQYDSLDSGVG
+1403 WAGYESLDSGVG
-1415 LTDDELSKLGRLR
+1415 LTDEELARLGRLR

-1448 GDRRRNERLV
+1448 GDPRRNERLV
-1458 ESIEASAEHSIL
+1458 GCIEASAERSIL

-1487 LVGIGAAAIS
+1487 LAGIGAAAIS
-1497 GSTPTVARRYFLE
+1497 GSTPTVTRRYFLE
-1510 RFQGGAIRVLCNHS
+1510 RFQRGEIRVLCNHS

-1532 PKTDMVLIARQVFSP
+1532 PRTDMVLIARQVFSP

-1576 NLGRFEHRHPYHY
+1576 NLGRFADRHPYHY
-1589 CRHYFSAMERAEA
+1589 CRHYFTAIEQMP
-1602 AVAVQS
+1602 